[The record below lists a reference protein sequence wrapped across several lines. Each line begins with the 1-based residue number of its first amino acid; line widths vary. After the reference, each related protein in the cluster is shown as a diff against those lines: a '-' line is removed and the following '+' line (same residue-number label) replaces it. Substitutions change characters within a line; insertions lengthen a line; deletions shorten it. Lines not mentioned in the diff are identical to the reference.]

1 MRGDGTTGKQLDST
15 IQIVAPENVAFG
27 YRLAGPFVRA
37 FAFSLDALIIGA
49 EILAFWLGSAT
60 LCRYVADAGVDEDLA
75 RQISIAASLLNMLLV
90 FWFWNAAFEA
100 FWRGRTI
107 GKAAFRLRVLTT
119 EGRPI
124 GRGQAILRNVLR
136 TADLALG
143 PFVAPILAGN
153 DRMARL
159 GDLAAGTLV
168 VVEDRDRRRGRKQK
182 EKIAFQDP
190 EILKIAAAI
199 PTDFEISDSLRKA
212 LALYAS
218 RRTQISPSRRLEI
231 AAPLCATLVEK
242 SNFPF
247 RVNPDLFLCAL
258 YRRSLGDRSESAPF

>member
-1 MRGDGTTGKQLDST
+1 MRNDETTKKPLDST
-15 IQIVAPENVAFG
+15 IEIVAPENVAFG

-37 FAFSLDALIIGA
+37 FAFSVDALIVGA
-49 EILAFWLGSAT
+49 EIVIFGIGSSVLFGNLKNAGFDEELLGQLLTAAF
-60 LCRYVADAGVDEDLA
+60 
-75 RQISIAASLLNMLLV
+75 LLNLLVV

-100 FWRGRTI
+100 FWRGRTL

-124 GRGQAILRNVLR
+124 GRGQALLRNVLR

-168 VVEDRDRRRGRKQK
+168 VVEERDRRRGRKQK

-199 PTDFEISDSLRKA
+199 PADFEISDSLRKA

-231 AAPLCATLVEK
+231 AAPLCAALVEK

-258 YRRSLGDRSESAPF
+258 YRRSLGDRSESAPL